1 VPVRLLG
8 LFAHPLDGSLLC
20 GGTFARYACA
30 GVETAIACAADS
42 EPPHALEAARA
53 LGVRHLFLLGFD
65 GGELARLPAAALS
78 AILADVIRGVAPQ
91 VVVTASAELGGP
103 GGAAL
108 SQAASRAFL
117 GLWHRSGG
125 AGRPPVRLYQALTPQ
140 RQALALMPLLPH
152 ASTASPSL
160 SLDPPAVL
168 DSAVTAILD
177 VRAQT
182 EAKLAAVRALTG
194 RPVRSIDP
202 ADLDAIGHEFFRRAY
217 PQPWVSGVL
226 ERELLGGLADRR
238 DPSAPGLRLAG

>member
-1 VPVRLLG
+1 
-8 LFAHPLDGSLLC
+8 
-20 GGTFARYACA
+20 
-30 GVETAIACAADS
+30 
-42 EPPHALEAARA
+42 
-53 LGVRHLFLLGFD
+53 
-65 GGELARLPAAALS
+65 
-78 AILADVIRGVAPQ
+78 
-91 VVVTASAELGGP
+91 
-103 GGAAL
+103 
-108 SQAASRAFL
+108 
-117 GLWHRSGG
+117 
-125 AGRPPVRLYQALTPQ
+125 
-140 RQALALMPLLPH
+140 MPLLPH
-152 ASTASPSL
+152 ASTATPSL

-226 ERELLGGLADRR
+226 ERELLGGLADRG